1 MGYENLPDGYDFNSG
16 FDTYI
21 LAFCPDTD
29 TWFATNQ
36 RSFYYEYPMDF
47 PNEEIAIEYFKKNP
61 EIFWKIEQDIMK
73 GHSSDGVYLEN
84 ISTLIPMSDSKTEP
98 KPKRS
103 IENHEDDINR

>member
-1 MGYENLPDGYDFNSG
+1 MKIFQTDM
-16 FDTYI
+16 I
-21 LAFCPDTD
+21 LIQDLIHIF
-29 TWFATNQ
+29 WHFVLIQ
-36 RSFYYEYPMDF
+36 ILGLLQIKEVSMDF